1 MVGRRFERCGTQAVV
16 ITEHVQLEFGQHG
29 LIEAKRLSIL
39 KLFYDVLKGPL
50 GLDLDWLDIH
60 GGQRGTY
67 GEGRHRFN

>member
-29 LIEAKRLSIL
+29 LGEAKRLLSIL
-39 KLFYDVLKGPL
+39 EFFYDVLKCPL
-50 GLDLDWLDIH
+50 GLGLDRLDIH

-67 GEGRHRFN
+67 G